1 MYLSTA
7 CLTGAKTEKINNRE
21 FQMDIQSLI
30 FLLMDLAGTIAFAA
44 SGAIVAIR
52 QKMDLF
58 GVCVLGVCTAVGGG
72 MVRDVILGMIP
83 AALHDPKYVA
93 VAAVTSLIVFL
104 IFYFKQE
111 FFEGRARV
119 YYDLVMLV
127 MDTIGLGIFT
137 VFGVKAGVD
146 AGYMDN
152 TFLLAFL
159 GTMTGVGGGLLRDM
173 MAEVPPY
180 IFVRHVYACASIVGA
195 VLCVWLYR
203 LAGEMPALILGSVCV
218 ILIRYL
224 AAHYRWNL
232 PRIPEKKNIKK

>member
-1 MYLSTA
+1 
-7 CLTGAKTEKINNRE
+7 
-21 FQMDIQSLI
+21 MDIQSLI

-72 MVRDVILGMIP
+72 MMRDVILGHIP
-83 AALHDPKYVA
+83 AALKNPKYVA
-93 VAAVTSLIVFL
+93 VAAATSLLVFL

-111 FFEGRARV
+111 FFEGRVRV
-119 YYDLVMLV
+119 YYDMVMLV

-159 GTMTGVGGGLLRDM
+159 GTLTGVGGGLLRDM

-180 IFVRHVYACASIVGA
+180 IFVRHVYACASIIGA

-203 LAGEMPALILGSVCV
+203 GIGELPALVIGSVCV

-232 PRIPEKKNIKK
+232 PRIPERNK

>member
-1 MYLSTA
+1 
-7 CLTGAKTEKINNRE
+7 
-21 FQMDIQSLI
+21 MDIQSLI

-72 MVRDVILGMIP
+72 MMRDVILGQIP
-83 AALHDPKYVA
+83 AALKDPKYVA
-93 VAAVTSLIVFL
+93 VAAATSLLVFL

-111 FFEGRARV
+111 FFEGRVRV

-159 GTMTGVGGGLLRDM
+159 GTLTGVGGGLLRDM

-180 IFVRHVYACASIVGA
+180 IFVRHVYACASIAGA
-195 VLCVWLYR
+195 VLCIWLYR
-203 LAGEMPALILGSVCV
+203 GIGSF
-218 ILIRYL
+218 R
-224 AAHYRWNL
+224 HW
-232 PRIPEKKNIKK
+232 

>member
-1 MYLSTA
+1 
-7 CLTGAKTEKINNRE
+7 
-21 FQMDIQSLI
+21 MDIQNII
-30 FLLMDLAGTIAFAA
+30 FSLMDIVGTIAFAA
-44 SGAIVAIR
+44 SGAIVAIQR
-52 QKMDLF
+52 RMDLF

-72 MVRDVILGMIP
+72 MVRDIVLGHLPM
-83 AALHDPKYVA
+83 ALQDPKYVA
-93 VAAVTSLIVFL
+93 IAAATSLLVFL
-104 IFYFKQE
+104 IFYFRQE

-159 GTMTGVGGGLLRDM
+159 GTVTGVGGGLLRDM

-195 VLCVWLYR
+195 VVCVWLYR
-203 LAGEMPALILGSVCV
+203 SVGELPALVLGSVCV

-224 AAHYRWNL
+224 AAHYHWNL
-232 PRIPEKKNIKK
+232 PRIPDRGNKR

>member
-1 MYLSTA
+1 
-7 CLTGAKTEKINNRE
+7 
-21 FQMDIQSLI
+21 MDIQSLI

-52 QKMDLF
+52 QKMDIF

-72 MVRDVILGMIP
+72 MMRDVILGQIP
-83 AALHDPKYVA
+83 AALKDPKYVA
-93 VAAVTSLIVFL
+93 VAATASLLVFL

-111 FFEGRARV
+111 FFEGRVRV

-137 VFGVKAGVD
+137 VFGVKAGVA

-159 GTMTGVGGGLLRDM
+159 GTLTGVGGGLLRDV

-180 IFVRHVYACASIVGA
+180 IFVRHVYACASIAGA

-203 LAGEMPALILGSVCV
+203 GFGELPALVIGSLSV

-224 AAHYRWNL
+224 AVRYRWNL
-232 PRIPEKKNIKK
+232 PRISGRKK

>member
-1 MYLSTA
+1 
-7 CLTGAKTEKINNRE
+7 
-21 FQMDIQSLI
+21 MDIQSLI

-72 MVRDVILGMIP
+72 MMRDVILGHIP
-83 AALHDPKYVA
+83 AALKNPKYVA
-93 VAAVTSLIVFL
+93 VAAATSLLVFL

-111 FFEGRARV
+111 FFEGRVRV

-159 GTMTGVGGGLLRDM
+159 GTLTGVGGGVLRDM

-180 IFVRHVYACASIVGA
+180 IFVRHVYACASIIGA

-203 LAGEMPALILGSVCV
+203 GIGELPALVIGSVCV

-232 PRIPEKKNIKK
+232 PRIPERNK

>member
-1 MYLSTA
+1 
-7 CLTGAKTEKINNRE
+7 
-21 FQMDIQSLI
+21 MDIQSLI

-72 MVRDVILGMIP
+72 MMRDVILGHIP
-83 AALHDPKYVA
+83 AALKNPKYVA
-93 VAAVTSLIVFL
+93 VAAATSLLVFL

-111 FFEGRARV
+111 FFEGRVRV
-119 YYDLVMLV
+119 YYDMVMLV

-159 GTMTGVGGGLLRDM
+159 GTLTGVGGGVLRDM

-180 IFVRHVYACASIVGA
+180 IFVRHVYACASIIGA

-203 LAGEMPALILGSVCV
+203 GIGELPALVIGSVCV

-232 PRIPEKKNIKK
+232 PRIPERNK

>member
-1 MYLSTA
+1 
-7 CLTGAKTEKINNRE
+7 
-21 FQMDIQSLI
+21 MDIQSLI

-72 MVRDVILGMIP
+72 MVRDMILGMIP

-195 VLCVWLYR
+195 VLCVWLDR
-203 LAGEMPALILGSVCV
+203 LVGEMPALILGSVCV

>member
-1 MYLSTA
+1 
-7 CLTGAKTEKINNRE
+7 
-21 FQMDIQSLI
+21 MDIQSLI
-30 FLLMDLAGTIAFAA
+30 FSLMDLAGTIAFAA

-52 QKMDLF
+52 QRMDLF

-72 MVRDVILGMIP
+72 MMRDVILGKIP
-83 AALHDPKYVA
+83 AALQDPKYVA
-93 VAAVTSLIVFL
+93 VAAVASLIVFL
-104 IFYFKQE
+104 IFYFHQD
-111 FFEGRARV
+111 FFEGKARI

-146 AGYMDN
+146 AGYIDN

-180 IFVRHVYACASIVGA
+180 IFVRHVYACASIAGA
-195 VLCVWLYR
+195 VLCVYLYR
-203 LAGEMPALILGSVCV
+203 FAGELPALVLGSLCV

-232 PRIPEKKNIKK
+232 PRIPERKNTGK

>member
-1 MYLSTA
+1 
-7 CLTGAKTEKINNRE
+7 
-21 FQMDIQSLI
+21 MDIQSLI

-152 TFLLAFL
+152 TFLLVFL

>member
-1 MYLSTA
+1 
-7 CLTGAKTEKINNRE
+7 
-21 FQMDIQSLI
+21 MDIQSLI

-72 MVRDVILGMIP
+72 MMRDVILGHIP
-83 AALHDPKYVA
+83 AALKNPKYVA
-93 VAAVTSLIVFL
+93 VAAATSLLVFL

-111 FFEGRARV
+111 FFEGRVRV

-159 GTMTGVGGGLLRDM
+159 GTLTGVGGGLLRDM

-180 IFVRHVYACASIVGA
+180 IFVRHVYACASIIGA

-203 LAGEMPALILGSVCV
+203 GIGELPALVIGSVCV

-232 PRIPEKKNIKK
+232 PRIPERNK

>member
-1 MYLSTA
+1 
-7 CLTGAKTEKINNRE
+7 
-21 FQMDIQSLI
+21 MDIQSLI

-72 MVRDVILGMIP
+72 MMRDVILGHIP
-83 AALHDPKYVA
+83 AALKNPKYVA
-93 VAAVTSLIVFL
+93 VAAATSLLVFL
-104 IFYFKQE
+104 LFYFKQE
-111 FFEGRARV
+111 FFEGRVRV

-159 GTMTGVGGGLLRDM
+159 GTLTGVGGGLLRDM

-180 IFVRHVYACASIVGA
+180 IFVRHVYACASIIGA

-203 LAGEMPALILGSVCV
+203 GIGELPALVIGSVCV

-232 PRIPEKKNIKK
+232 PRIPERNK

>member
-1 MYLSTA
+1 MW
-7 CLTGAKTEKINNRE
+7 
-21 FQMDIQSLI
+21 
-30 FLLMDLAGTIAFAA
+30 
-44 SGAIVAIR
+44 
-52 QKMDLF
+52 
-58 GVCVLGVCTAVGGG
+58 
-72 MVRDVILGMIP
+72 P
-83 AALHDPKYVA
+83 WLHT
-93 VAAVTSLIVFL
+93 TSLLVFL

-111 FFEGRARV
+111 FFEGRVRV

-159 GTMTGVGGGLLRDM
+159 GTLTGVGGGLLRDM

-180 IFVRHVYACASIVGA
+180 IFVRHVYACASIAGA
-195 VLCVWLYR
+195 VLCIWLYR
-203 LAGEMPALILGSVCV
+203 GIGELPALVIGSLSV

-224 AAHYRWNL
+224 AVRYRWNL
-232 PRIPEKKNIKK
+232 PRISERKK

>member
-1 MYLSTA
+1 
-7 CLTGAKTEKINNRE
+7 
-21 FQMDIQSLI
+21 MDIQSLI

-72 MVRDVILGMIP
+72 MMRDVILGHIP
-83 AALHDPKYVA
+83 AALKNPKYVA
-93 VAAVTSLIVFL
+93 VAAATSLLVFL

-111 FFEGRARV
+111 FFEGRMRV

-159 GTMTGVGGGLLRDM
+159 GTLTGVGGGVLRDM

-180 IFVRHVYACASIVGA
+180 IFVRHVYACASIIGA

-203 LAGEMPALILGSVCV
+203 GIGELPALVIGSVCV

-232 PRIPEKKNIKK
+232 PRIPERNK